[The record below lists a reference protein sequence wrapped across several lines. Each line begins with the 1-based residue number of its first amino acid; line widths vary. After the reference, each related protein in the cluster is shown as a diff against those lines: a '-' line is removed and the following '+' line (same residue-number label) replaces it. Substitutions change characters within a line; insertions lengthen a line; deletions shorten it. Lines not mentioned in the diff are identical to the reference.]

1 MDKSWEYNH
10 SGVFTKDFK
19 GTIQYYKD
27 LGIAAELP
35 AAGPNMDPTDSAE
48 IIEFDVVPVFNIPEG
63 EPFLQLLYFGDFEM
77 ELLHAETF
85 IPQGEMLAYREGC
98 NHVCIS
104 VPDIDAETAKLVTKG
119 MRIIQ
124 DFHLNGQRIE
134 DYLDTREPGHILLS
148 LRTPMTDEVK
158 KKKAA
163 AGIVPWK
170 FVGHTAIVKDL
181 DKTVRFYEYLE
192 IADFLPE
199 KQLDTGKMTNV
210 QVYGAPPKAEVQ
222 ARTRKCRV
230 GDRLILELVE
240 PGKADFIYRETL
252 YRRGEGIMDLM
263 FSVKNLKQET
273 ARLIDKGVPMIFC
286 GRPQDGGSFAVF
298 DTRAKGGDVLIKLIE
313 E

>member
-35 AAGPNMDPTDSAE
+35 SAGPSMDPTDSAE

-98 NHVCIS
+98 NHICIS
-104 VPDIDAETAKLVTKG
+104 VPDINAETEKLVKKG

-124 DFHLNGQRIE
+124 DFHMKGERIE

-148 LRTPMTDEVK
+148 LRSPMTDEMK
-158 KKKAA
+158 KRKAN

-170 FVGHTAIVKDL
+170 FIGHTAIVKDL
-181 DKTVRFYEYLE
+181 DKTVKFYEYLE
-192 IADFLPE
+192 IANFLPE
-199 KQLDTGKMTNV
+199 KQLDTRKMSNV
-210 QVYGAPPKAEVQ
+210 QIYGKPPKTEVQ
-222 ARTRKCRV
+222 ARTRKCQV
-230 GDRLILELVE
+230 GDKLILELIE

-263 FSVKNLKQET
+263 FSVKDLKQET
-273 ARLIDKGVPMIFC
+273 ARLVEKGVPVIFS
-286 GRPQDGGSFAVF
+286 GQPQDSGSFAVF
-298 DTRAKGGDVLIKLIE
+298 DTRTKGGDILIKLIE